1 MILWKITSSF
11 TSLDQKESFSNMQ
24 SIPWGSLIITLLLP
38 FQAALWLFAVIRRR
52 SALEPVSNPYGGG
65 ARAVAYLSGFVVSW
79 FFGTYLGLYLL
90 SMLKDTQDSAA
101 GTWTS
106 FAGLFIAGLLGA
118 LLPYR
123 LQAREGKRS
132 AWGWVAIAGV
142 YVVLYYLAAQI
153 LR

>member
-1 MILWKITSSF
+1 
-11 TSLDQKESFSNMQ
+11 MQ
-24 SIPWGSLIITLLLP
+24 SIPWGSLIITLFLPLL
-38 FQAALWLFAVIRRR
+38 ASLWLFAVIRRR
-52 SALEPVSNPYGGG
+52 SAQEPVSNPYGAG
-65 ARAVAYLSGFVVSW
+65 ARAFSYLSGFIVAW

-90 SMLKDTQDSAA
+90 SMLKDTTDSTA

-132 AWGWVAIAGV
+132 VWGWIAIAGV